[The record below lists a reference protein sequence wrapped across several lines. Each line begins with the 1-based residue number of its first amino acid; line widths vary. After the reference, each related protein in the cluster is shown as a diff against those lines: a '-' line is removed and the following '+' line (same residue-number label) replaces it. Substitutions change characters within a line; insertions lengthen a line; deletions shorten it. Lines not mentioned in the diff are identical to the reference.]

1 MTAARVV
8 IAPLILMLPACGGG
22 DETTAE
28 QAAETGEVELTNAS
42 PGEVAKQAQASGAMR
57 LNPGQWETTVEVV
70 DSEVPGM
77 PKGGPHSQALGMMR
91 EARTTVSNCVTPQE
105 AENPESS
112 VFTGSNG
119 QCRYERFSMAGG
131 RIEGTL
137 SCRGQ
142 DGGGDMR
149 MTTAGTF
156 SDTAFALDNAM
167 ETRMGGVE
175 GAVMKMKAK
184 VSGKRIGDCKG

>member
-1 MTAARVV
+1 MTAARFV
-8 IAPLILMLPACGGG
+8 IAPMVLMLVACGGG
-22 DETTAE
+22 ETTVE
-28 QAAETGEVELTNAS
+28 QAADSGEVELANAS
-42 PGEVAKQAQASGAMR
+42 PSEIAKQAKASGAMR
-57 LNPGQWETTVEVV
+57 LNPGEWETTVEVV
-70 DSEVPGM
+70 DIEVPGM

-91 EARTTVSNCVTPQE
+91 EAKTTVTNCVTQEE
-105 AENPESS
+105 AENPESG

-119 QCRYERFSMAGG
+119 QCRYERFSMASG

-137 SCRGQ
+137 NCLGQ
-142 DGGGDMR
+142 DGGGTMR

-167 ETRMGGVE
+167 ETRLGE
-175 GAVMKMKAK
+175 SVMKMKAK